1 MEMDFRFECNE
12 ECLTPGFGLNGKPA
26 KPWHTNALQPALG
39 LEGSLTGMYNFIQLW
54 RKEFTEDLPSLAA
67 LNKALKENAKVES
80 YLMYHGWFVERSG
93 KSMLLY
99 HTGHSGGH
107 QVSAAFL
114 PKENK
119 GVLIFSNG
127 EAGSHDLCFSILTM
141 LQRAKQKKNGR

>member
-1 MEMDFRFECNE
+1 
-12 ECLTPGFGLNGKPA
+12 
-26 KPWHTNALQPALG
+26 
-39 LEGSLTGMYNFIQLW
+39 
-54 RKEFTEDLPSLAA
+54 LPSISA
-67 LNKALKENAKVES
+67 LKKELKENAKAKS
-80 YLMYHGWFVERSG
+80 YLMYHGWFAERSG

-99 HTGHSGGH
+99 HTGHTGGH

-141 LQRAKQKKNGR
+141 LQRAKQKKHG